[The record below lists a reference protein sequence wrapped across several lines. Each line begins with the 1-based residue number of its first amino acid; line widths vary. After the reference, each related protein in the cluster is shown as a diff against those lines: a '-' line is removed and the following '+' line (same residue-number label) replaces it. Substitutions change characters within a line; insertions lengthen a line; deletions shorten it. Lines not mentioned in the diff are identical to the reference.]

1 MGPATRRKFVR
12 AGSFGQAESEPSL
25 PRRGGSAPSPGQ
37 GAANMESGRRAGGG
51 GAVRRWEPSPLPSPS
66 GPSSEHKAERAGSAG
81 PAPRRVSQRRA
92 AGEGGWEPN
101 FFLPRDR
108 HVSFLSS
115 RAPAPRGWRTRR
127 GAEAPSVTQGGGAG
141 GRRGVPAPRAQAD
154 SPAAPGAM
162 CSDSGLGRGGGC
174 ALCVNCW
181 ERRARAR
188 PGGVSAELQ
197 GVVRKSVREC
207 LQVRRRGVVS
217 RLLCSEGAA
226 AGQ

>member
-1 MGPATRRKFVR
+1 
-12 AGSFGQAESEPSL
+12 
-25 PRRGGSAPSPGQ
+25 
-37 GAANMESGRRAGGG
+37 MESGRRAGAGGG
-51 GAVRRWEPSPLPSPS
+51 GAEVGAQPPPLPLR
-66 GPSSEHKAERAGSAG
+66 AEFGAQSRARRLGR
-81 PAPRRVSQRRA
+81 PRAPKISQRRA

-101 FFLPRDR
+101 FFLPRDS

-115 RAPAPRGWRTRR
+115 RAPAPQGWRAPR

-141 GRRGVPAPRAQAD
+141 VRGVPAPRAKAD

-162 CSDSGLGRGGGC
+162 CSGLGLGRGGDC
-174 ALCVNCW
+174 ALCVNFW

-207 LQVRRRGVVS
+207 LLVRRR
-217 RLLCSEGAA
+217 
-226 AGQ
+226 